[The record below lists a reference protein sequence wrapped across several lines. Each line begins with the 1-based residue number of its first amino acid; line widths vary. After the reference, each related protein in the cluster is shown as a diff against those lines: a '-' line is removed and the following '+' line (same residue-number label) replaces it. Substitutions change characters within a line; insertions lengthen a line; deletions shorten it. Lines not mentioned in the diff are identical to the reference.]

1 MHAHRNVF
9 TRPDTLLGVCQALGE
24 DFRFNPNILRI
35 AFGVPLVWSPF
46 VVIAAYLSLGIVVL
60 ATRMLLPNPMPA
72 SQPTQLVD
80 TEDAETAHAL
90 EEPLETEQRERE
102 LALAA

>member
-46 VVIAAYLSLGIVVL
+46 VVIAAYLSLGVVVL
-60 ATRMLLPNPMPA
+60 ATRMLLPNPKLA
-72 SQPTQLVD
+72 SQPTTLID
-80 TEDAETAHAL
+80 TDVAEADHAIQ
-90 EEPLETEQRERE
+90 EPLDTEQRERE